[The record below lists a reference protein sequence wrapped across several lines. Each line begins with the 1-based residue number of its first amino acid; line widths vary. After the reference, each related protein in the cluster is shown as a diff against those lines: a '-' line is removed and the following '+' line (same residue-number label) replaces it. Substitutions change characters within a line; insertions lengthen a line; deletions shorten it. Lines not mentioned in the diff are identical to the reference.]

1 MRSIAQLRSRPFV
14 ALTFVPTFI
23 PIFVFAH
30 RHLTHPCAIVAGHF
44 SPIGGYSPTH
54 DMALILDTA
63 RFKYPPHWVPL
74 SMLFEAMAY
83 EDPSTGKP
91 RGFLKVMA
99 SRTLHSVLFALGCSV
114 EDAKWSALR
123 RWVEEDVKGI
133 VRGFA
138 LGSGHPPG
146 ATSASSASSAGPAG
160 AAGAAQ
166 ACPGTGMWRSI
177 RRFIDSSARRFIDS
191 STRRLARSIDSIAPS
206 TRPSGGKAQDVHD
219 LVVRLCMSAD
229 PDVLASRTEN
239 PGCDNGTCIQS
250 DAVDTLLSEI
260 EMLHLFE
267 DVRAT
272 VSAADGRVPGDDTFE
287 VQKRL
292 LLVLML
298 EDVIVETAQASGWD
312 DECIASLKAC
322 LMNESKEQ
330 YKVVGHEVEYL
341 KDQFLAL
348 REINV

>member
-1 MRSIAQLRSRPFV
+1 
-14 ALTFVPTFI
+14 TFV

-138 LGSGHPPG
+138 LGSGHPLG
-146 ATSASSASSAGPAG
+146 ATSASSVSCAGPAGAAG

-177 RRFIDSSARRFIDS
+177 RRLVDSLAPL
-191 STRRLARSIDSIAPS
+191 TRS
-206 TRPSGGKAQDVHD
+206 
-219 LVVRLCMSAD
+219 
-229 PDVLASRTEN
+229 
-239 PGCDNGTCIQS
+239 
-250 DAVDTLLSEI
+250 
-260 EMLHLFE
+260 LH
-267 DVRAT
+267 
-272 VSAADGRVPGDDTFE
+272 
-287 VQKRL
+287 
-292 LLVLML
+292 
-298 EDVIVETAQASGWD
+298 
-312 DECIASLKAC
+312 
-322 LMNESKEQ
+322 
-330 YKVVGHEVEYL
+330 
-341 KDQFLAL
+341 
-348 REINV
+348 

>member
-1 MRSIAQLRSRPFV
+1 
-14 ALTFVPTFI
+14 
-23 PIFVFAH
+23 
-30 RHLTHPCAIVAGHF
+30 
-44 SPIGGYSPTH
+44 
-54 DMALILDTA
+54 
-63 RFKYPPHWVPL
+63 
-74 SMLFEAMAY
+74 
-83 EDPSTGKP
+83 
-91 RGFLKVMA
+91 
-99 SRTLHSVLFALGCSV
+99 
-114 EDAKWSALR
+114 
-123 RWVEEDVKGI
+123 
-133 VRGFA
+133 
-138 LGSGHPPG
+138 
-146 ATSASSASSAGPAG
+146 
-160 AAGAAQ
+160 
-166 ACPGTGMWRSI
+166 
-177 RRFIDSSARRFIDS
+177 
-191 STRRLARSIDSIAPS
+191 
-206 TRPSGGKAQDVHD
+206 
-219 LVVRLCMSAD
+219 LCMSAD
-229 PDVLASRTEN
+229 PDVLASRTDN
-239 PGCDNGTCIQS
+239 PGRDNGTCVQS

>member
-1 MRSIAQLRSRPFV
+1 M
-14 ALTFVPTFI
+14 
-23 PIFVFAH
+23 
-30 RHLTHPCAIVAGHF
+30 
-44 SPIGGYSPTH
+44 
-54 DMALILDTA
+54 
-63 RFKYPPHWVPL
+63 
-74 SMLFEAMAY
+74 
-83 EDPSTGKP
+83 
-91 RGFLKVMA
+91 
-99 SRTLHSVLFALGCSV
+99 
-114 EDAKWSALR
+114 
-123 RWVEEDVKGI
+123 
-133 VRGFA
+133 
-138 LGSGHPPG
+138 
-146 ATSASSASSAGPAG
+146 
-160 AAGAAQ
+160 
-166 ACPGTGMWRSI
+166 
-177 RRFIDSSARRFIDS
+177 
-191 STRRLARSIDSIAPS
+191 
-206 TRPSGGKAQDVHD
+206 
-219 LVVRLCMSAD
+219 CMSAD
-229 PDVLASRTEN
+229 PDVLASRTDN
-239 PGCDNGTCIQS
+239 PGSDNGTCVQS

-287 VQKRL
+287 VQRRL